1 MPLLKLGAKPAQAA
15 SPLESAALRA
25 NKQVGIAKAEVN
37 TVNASDKA
45 VASTPAAYTGGR
57 PKAAD
62 AMSKADWAEKDTRIS
77 RQGLY
82 QAALQSVG
90 AMQFG
95 ASASLEDY
103 LLLVRKV
110 AEDGLKF
117 VAGGK

>member
-1 MPLLKLGAKPAQAA
+1 MPLLKLGVKPAPVSSPQEGVAPEAVKEAVVKAA
-15 SPLESAALRA
+15 
-25 NKQVGIAKAEVN
+25 
-37 TVNASDKA
+37 
-45 VASTPAAYTGGR
+45 TPAYTGGR
-57 PKAAD
+57 PKTSD

-117 VAGGK
+117 VSEGK

>member
-1 MPLLKLGAKPAQAA
+1 MPLLRLGAKPAQAA
-15 SPLESAALRA
+15 AVEAPSVLPLAVKEAVAE
-25 NKQVGIAKAEVN
+25 VAKA
-37 TVNASDKA
+37 
-45 VASTPAAYTGGR
+45 TPAYTGGR

-117 VAGGK
+117 VSEGK